1 MGVTTAFHGPYN
13 NKKITISETHES
25 PIVMLIPLVF
35 LSIGA
40 IFSGYFFKSTFIGH
54 HSIDFWESSIFFLR
68 EIKHDNI
75 PIWFL
80 LITPIIVLMSIPLSF
95 YLYISSPK
103 LLEDFKN
110 TNIPLYNFLLN
121 KWYIDELY
129 EKV

>member
-1 MGVTTAFHGPYN
+1 MANHQY
-13 NKKITISETHES
+13 
-25 PIVMLIPLVF
+25 
-35 LSIGA
+35 
-40 IFSGYFFKSTFIGH
+40 
-54 HSIDFWESSIFFLR
+54 FLR

-95 YLYISSPK
+95 YLYISKEK

-121 KWYIDELY
+121 KRYIDEFY
-129 EKV
+129 EKVFVNPAKKIGSFFGKKEIWGL